1 MSNTVRRSP
10 VRDVLEELNLARI
23 AAIAT
28 TISIHIVAF
37 GFLMVPIALPDMVR
51 SLPSVTEVTFVMPPQ
66 PQPVVPPAPIQP
78 ARPET
83 TPRIQAPVST
93 PIAQSVPNTQTVPN
107 GEALVDNASA
117 VDYQVIGEVGSE
129 SDTFGNGTGGDVD
142 ASTRAQFPI
151 KYPIEAIR
159 AQAAGVVWV
168 FVRYDARGNV
178 TETRIHRSSRN
189 RDLDKA
195 ALAGVRKWKIN
206 PRLVQGQ
213 PVGGE
218 SLVEV
223 AFNL

>member
-10 VRDVLEELNLARI
+10 VREVLETLSLARI
-23 AAIAT
+23 AAIT
-28 TISIHIVAF
+28 TTLSIHIVAF

-51 SLPSVTEVTFVMPPQ
+51 SEPTVTEVTFLIPPL
-66 PQPVVPPAPIQP
+66 PKPVVPPAPLQP
-78 ARPET
+78 ARPDT
-83 TPRIQAPVST
+83 TPRMQVPVST
-93 PIAQSVPNTQTVPN
+93 PTPQNLPNTQSEPN
-107 GEALVDNASA
+107 GEALVNDASA
-117 VDYQVIGEVGSE
+117 IDYQVTGEAGPA
-129 SDTFGNGTGGDVD
+129 SDTFGNGAGGDVD

-159 AQAAGVVWV
+159 ANVAGVVWV
-168 FVRYDARGNV
+168 FVRYDAGGNV

-206 PRLVQGQ
+206 PRQVQGQ

>member
-1 MSNTVRRSP
+1 MSNTVRRSR
-10 VRDVLEELNLARI
+10 VQDVLEQLSLARI

-28 TISIHIVAF
+28 TLSIHIVAF
-37 GFLMVPIALPDMVR
+37 GFLMVPIALPDLVR
-51 SLPSVTEVTFVMPPQ
+51 SEPAVTEVTFVMPPL
-66 PQPVVPPAPIQP
+66 PKPVVPPAPLQP

-83 TPRIQAPVST
+83 TPRIQQPVSAPLPQT
-93 PIAQSVPNTQTVPN
+93 LPNTQALPN
-107 GEALVDNASA
+107 GEAVVDDATAMN
-117 VDYQVIGEVGSE
+117 YQVTGEAGSK
-129 SDTFGNGTGGDVD
+129 SDTFSNGAGGDVD

-159 AQAAGVVWV
+159 AKAAGVVWV
-168 FVRYDARGNV
+168 FVRYDAIGNV
-178 TETRIHRSSRN
+178 TETRIQRSSRN

-206 PRLVQGQ
+206 PRQVQGQ

-223 AFNL
+223 VFNL